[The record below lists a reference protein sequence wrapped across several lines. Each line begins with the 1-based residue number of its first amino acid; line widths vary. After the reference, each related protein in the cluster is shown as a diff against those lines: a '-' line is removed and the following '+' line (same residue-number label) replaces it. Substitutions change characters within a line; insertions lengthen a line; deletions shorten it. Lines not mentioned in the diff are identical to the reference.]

1 MRRLRKR
8 LKEENREEHYNEDDE
23 EHKEEDDK
31 EEDEEADSESGDESG
46 SGEVQQRIASFI
58 SHLKNIMMRCIH
70 VSRSLS
76 NAEVQTHT
84 NKMY

>member
-8 LKEENREEHYNEDDE
+8 LKEENREEHYNEEDE
-23 EHKEEDDK
+23 EDNEEDDK
-31 EEDEEADSESGDESG
+31 EEDEEADSEQII
-46 SGEVQQRIASFI
+46 VSFI

-76 NAEVQTHT
+76 NAEVQTLT